1 MSRTVLTSI
10 LLAGLACGAWPGV
23 GPSPALGF
31 TFAVLGDRT
40 GGATEGVYEQVLR
53 DVELLSPDLILT
65 VGDHIEGYLSDSTEI
80 EEEWDYVV
88 DLLDRPGIG
97 YHLTPGNH
105 DIWDAQSRRIYVR
118 RFGSPDTAFVYD
130 DNLFVILDVSIDYK
144 ADNLPAERIQ
154 WLEGA
159 LERAAEHTNTFVFYH
174 KPFWCEDFSFER
186 PNLLHDI
193 FRHYG
198 VDAVFTG
205 HYHRH
210 FYTERDGIRYFGVSS
225 SGGSLPY
232 GGRVKGCFYSYLL
245 ARVEGEDLEVRVLEP
260 AFGSSPGDITM
271 EDMIRVAGI
280 ESEAVEIEE
289 IRLSGL
295 ELIGTAK
302 IRINIDNPGS
312 STLRDTA
319 RWVAPGDWIVEPPE
333 DYVEV
338 PPGETGTMIAY
349 LTNDGDLF
357 PVPRL
362 ELSMAYDG
370 GEPVEIA
377 KALPVKRMIYAAS
390 AGGALEMDGS
400 LEDLWQGAASE
411 TGFFGSAPREAP
423 ADSTSL
429 RICHDGEFLYVA
441 VECFD
446 SEVGELE
453 ANVETRDG
461 LGGHDDYVLI
471 LLEPELGSNV
481 FYQVAVNPRG
491 TVSDKQIEICPF
503 GTYVQDYA
511 WDAPVDVGTEV
522 YDDRWVA
529 ELRIPFEAL
538 GSGAAERKE
547 WGFNFRRWHTRVG
560 AGTDF
565 QVPLWFATDHLGL
578 LVFR

>member
-1 MSRTVLTSI
+1 MNRKVLASI
-10 LLAGLACGAWPGV
+10 LLAGLAYGAWLGV

-40 GGATEGVYEQVLR
+40 GGATQGVYEQVLG
-53 DVELLSPDLILT
+53 DVEFLSPDLILT
-65 VGDHIEGYLSDSTEI
+65 VGDHIEGYKPDSAGI
-80 EEEWDYVV
+80 EKEWDYVF
-88 DLLDRPGIG
+88 DLLERPGIE

-118 RFGSPDTAFVYD
+118 RFGPTDAAFVYD
-130 DNLFVILDVSIDYK
+130 DNLFIILDVSMEYK

-154 WLEGA
+154 WLEKA
-159 LERAAEHTNTFVFYH
+159 LKQAAKHTNTFVFYH

-193 FRHYG
+193 FRRYG

-225 SGGSLPY
+225 SGGALPY
-232 GGRVKGCFYSYLL
+232 GGRGMGCFYSFLL
-245 ARVEGEDLEVRVLEP
+245 ARVDGEDLEVRMLEP
-260 AFGSSPGDITM
+260 GFGASPGEITM

-280 ESEAVEIEE
+280 QSKAVQIEE
-289 IRLSGL
+289 IQLAGPA
-295 ELIGTAK
+295 LIGTAK
-302 IRINIDNPGS
+302 VRINIGNAGS

-319 RWVAPGDWIVEPPE
+319 RWVAPGDWIVEPPK

-338 PPGETGTMIAY
+338 PPGETGTMVAY
-349 LTNDGDLF
+349 VTNDGALF

-370 GEPVEIA
+370 GEPVQIT
-377 KALPVKRMIYAAS
+377 KALPVKRVISAAS
-390 AGGALEMDGS
+390 AGGAPAMDGS
-400 LEDLWQGAASE
+400 LEDVWPGVVSE
-411 TGFFGSAPREAP
+411 TAFFGSAPREAP

-429 RICHDGEFLYVA
+429 RICYDDENLYVA

-446 SEVGELE
+446 SAVGELG
-453 ANVETRDG
+453 ANAETRDG
-461 LGGHDDYVLI
+461 FGGRDDYILV
-471 LLEPELGSNV
+471 LLEPEIGTNV
-481 FYQVAVNPRG
+481 FYEVAVNPKG
-491 TVSDKQIEICPF
+491 TVFDKQIEICPF

-511 WDAPVDVGTEV
+511 WDAPVDVGTGV
-522 YDDRWVA
+522 FDDRWVA
-529 ELRIPFEAL
+529 ELRIPFEAFGL
-538 GSGAAERKE
+538 GAAERGE
-547 WGFNFRRWHTRVG
+547 WGFNFRRWHKRLG
-560 AGTDF
+560 AVTDF
-565 QVPLWFATDHLGL
+565 QTPLRFATDSLGL